1 MKKLISLVC
10 LSCILIGCNNVEKKA
25 AIKLQAAQDAFEQ
38 GNYNEAKTQLDS
50 IKILYPK
57 AFETRRAGNALMYD
71 VELAEQQ
78 KTVRYLDSL
87 LQQKEA
93 EFNAYKKRLT
103 LEKDA
108 AYQEIGD
115 YIHPSQII
123 EKNTN
128 RSFLRFMADETGML
142 KMTSIYCGA
151 QHIHHNA
158 VKVISPDGSY
168 VQTPRSKDSYE
179 TSNLGKKIEKA
190 DFKKGNDG
198 GVMEFIYNNRNKA
211 LKVSY
216 IGEKPYTTAMS
227 ATDRQALT
235 AVYEA
240 ALQLSAISEIKK
252 NIEAAQLKI
261 TFIEKKKA
269 QKANKAEE

>member
-25 AIKLQAAQDAFEQ
+25 AVKLQAAQEAFEQ

-103 LEKDA
+103 FEKDA

-115 YIHPSQII
+115 YIHPSQVI
-123 EKNTN
+123 EENTN
-128 RSFLRFMADETGML
+128 RSFLRFMADETGVL
-142 KMTSIYCGA
+142 KMTAIYCGA

-158 VKVISPDGSY
+158 VKVIAPDGSY
-168 VQTPRSKDSYE
+168 VQTPTSKDSYE

-240 ALQLSAISEIKK
+240 AQQLSAISEIKK

>member
-25 AIKLQAAQDAFEQ
+25 AVKLQAAQEAFEQ

-103 LEKDA
+103 FEKDA

-115 YIHPSQII
+115 YIHPSQVI
-123 EKNTN
+123 EENTN
-128 RSFLRFMADETGML
+128 RSFLRFMADETGVL
-142 KMTSIYCGA
+142 KMTAIYCGA

-158 VKVISPDGSY
+158 VKVIAPDGSY
-168 VQTPRSKDSYE
+168 VQTPTSKDSYE

-190 DFKKGNDG
+190 DFKKENDG

-240 ALQLSAISEIKK
+240 AQQLSAISEIKK

>member
-25 AIKLQAAQDAFEQ
+25 AVKLQAAQEAFEQ

-103 LEKDA
+103 FEKDA

-115 YIHPSQII
+115 YIHPSQVI
-123 EKNTN
+123 EENTN
-128 RSFLRFMADETGML
+128 RSFLRFMADETGVL

-158 VKVISPDGSY
+158 VKVIAPDGSY
-168 VQTPRSKDSYE
+168 VQTPTSKDSYE

-240 ALQLSAISEIKK
+240 AQQLSAISEIKK

>member
-25 AIKLQAAQDAFEQ
+25 AVKLQAAQEAFEQ

-103 LEKDA
+103 FEKDA

-115 YIHPSQII
+115 YIHPSQVI
-123 EKNTN
+123 EENTN
-128 RSFLRFMADETGML
+128 RSFLRFMADETGVL

-158 VKVISPDGSY
+158 VKVIAPDGSY
-168 VQTPRSKDSYE
+168 VQTPTSKDSYE

-190 DFKKGNDG
+190 DFKKENDG

-235 AVYEA
+235 AVHEA
-240 ALQLSAISEIKK
+240 AQQLSAISEIKK

>member
-25 AIKLQAAQDAFEQ
+25 AVKLQAAQEAFEQ

-103 LEKDA
+103 FEKDA

-115 YIHPSQII
+115 YIHPSQVI
-123 EKNTN
+123 EENTN
-128 RSFLRFMADETGML
+128 RSFLRFMADETGVL
-142 KMTSIYCGA
+142 KMTAIYCGA

-158 VKVISPDGSY
+158 VKVTAPDGSY
-168 VQTPRSKDSYE
+168 VQTPTSKDSYE

-240 ALQLSAISEIKK
+240 AQQLSAISEIKK

>member
-25 AIKLQAAQDAFEQ
+25 AIKLQAAQEAFEQ

-103 LEKDA
+103 FEKDA

-115 YIHPSQII
+115 YIHPSQVI
-123 EKNTN
+123 EENTN
-128 RSFLRFMADETGML
+128 RSFLRFMADETGVL

-158 VKVISPDGSY
+158 VKVIAPDGSY
-168 VQTPRSKDSYE
+168 VQTPTSKDSYE

-198 GVMEFIYNNRNKA
+198 RAN
-211 LKVSY
+211 
-216 IGEKPYTTAMS
+216 
-227 ATDRQALT
+227 
-235 AVYEA
+235 AV
-240 ALQLSAISEIKK
+240 LH
-252 NIEAAQLKI
+252 
-261 TFIEKKKA
+261 T
-269 QKANKAEE
+269 